1 MCRFEKMVGM
11 KSESRPLVVDLDG
24 TLIRNDLLH
33 DSLLYLLIRRPLLTV
48 QVFNNLLKGKLAL
61 KRFLATVYV
70 PANNHLVTNSEVISL
85 IRKAKGS
92 NRLVVLVS
100 ASHQSLVSSVA
111 DGLGLF
117 DEAIGSN
124 SKNLSGSNKSD
135 YLVAKFGHKGFD
147 YVGNSKADLPVWES
161 AKVAYVVTK
170 STFLLREASKVNVD
184 VQVVATQ
191 DQKHPLLK
199 SMRIHQWIKNL
210 LIFVPLL
217 TSYQFYDLQLTSKS
231 VVAFFSFGFLASGI
245 YLINDLSDVNSDREH
260 HKKRLRPIAAGL
272 VSVPVATLAA
282 FVLVTAGLLAAV
294 FVNQSFL
301 VLAIGYLLLTS
312 SYSFMLKQIAVLDCV
327 ILASLYTIRVI
338 AGGIATGIPITNW
351 LLAFSS
357 FIFFSLAWM
366 KRYAE
371 LHNSTSKE
379 KVSGRGYFKSDL
391 TFIFGLGSASGL
403 LSILVFALYIENIQ
417 SSGGYQHADFAWL
430 ALPVLT
436 YWLCRVWL
444 IAYRGEMNEDPI
456 IFAAKD
462 KVSIICGLLLFI
474 TLALAHT
481 GALKGLIP

>member
-1 MCRFEKMVGM
+1 M
-11 KSESRPLVVDLDG
+11 
-24 TLIRNDLLH
+24 
-33 DSLLYLLIRRPLLTV
+33 
-48 QVFNNLLKGKLAL
+48 
-61 KRFLATVYV
+61 
-70 PANNHLVTNSEVISL
+70 
-85 IRKAKGS
+85 
-92 NRLVVLVS
+92 
-100 ASHQSLVSSVA
+100 
-111 DGLGLF
+111 
-117 DEAIGSN
+117 
-124 SKNLSGSNKSD
+124 
-135 YLVAKFGHKGFD
+135 
-147 YVGNSKADLPVWES
+147 
-161 AKVAYVVTK
+161 
-170 STFLLREASKVNVD
+170 
-184 VQVVATQ
+184 
-191 DQKHPLLK
+191 
-199 SMRIHQWIKNL
+199 
-210 LIFVPLL
+210 
-217 TSYQFYDLQLTSKS
+217 
-231 VVAFFSFGFLASGI
+231 
-245 YLINDLSDVNSDREH
+245 INDLADVNSDREH

-272 VSVPVATLAA
+272 VSVPVATIAA
-282 FVLVTAGLLAAV
+282 FVLVSAGLLVAV

-312 SYSFMLKQIAVLDCV
+312 SYSFMFKQIAVLDCV

-391 TFIFGLGSASGL
+391 TFIFGLGAASGL
-403 LSILVFALYIENIQ
+403 LSILIFALYIENIQ